1 MFSAKEPPLS
11 IGRVTHLPACRQ
23 EVRQSILFSIT
34 CHAGFDPAS
43 LKALR
48 VVTLAKATAL

>member
-1 MFSAKEPPLS
+1 MIATPPPTF
-11 IGRVTHLPACRQ
+11 R
-23 EVRQSILFSIT
+23 
-34 CHAGFDPAS
+34 HAGFDPAS